1 MRAALLP
8 LVLLLAACGA
18 ALESAAPRAGAEQEP
33 VLPPADDAPEPGLQG
48 QVPIAQQLGRLPGAV
63 NGGLNSYRRGVRL
76 VPAAPLG
83 MYDVTSQRERGGN
96 LEMAWLDDCAYIGVG
111 DPLRQ
116 ALNESVVNGSAT
128 PLPAAPGAPASA
140 TEPDGGCGEDPC
152 HPPDPPP
159 DVPGAG
165 IAIVSA
171 RNPRE
176 PSLVYVM
183 QQRITPR
190 SPSVGGPTPKVPGEL
205 RSSTATANPW
215 EALHANDAR
224 RLLLAATANEVVVYQ
239 AVYNCKYPSRR
250 AIVDVAPLMVHNL
263 RIAPDG
269 MTAYLADHNLDGET
283 GIPLLVALDLGDV
296 RAPAVIASFAAPD
309 LGPAG
314 LHGVD
319 ISPDGQRAY
328 VTFAAGSAQAL
339 GSPAATGVLVLDLSE
354 VQARLPGARIRE
366 LGRLEWDGA
375 AHSVRFARVGAQ
387 DYLVVADSLGLPG
400 LCAWGWGRV
409 LDLAD
414 EAAPKEIATVA
425 LEVSDPGNCMA
436 LQGDAATYSSHSV
449 SVDDPLAARYAFFS
463 WSNSGLRIF
472 DLADPRGPKEIAYY
486 NPPPNPDTLNHTLST
501 SGGLM
506 LDSTLSAARW
516 RPETG
521 HLWFTS
527 VGSGF
532 HILEFTRSMGP
543 VQ

>member
-1 MRAALLP
+1 MRLAFAAIAA
-8 LVLLLAACGA
+8 LLAACGA
-18 ALESAAPRAGAEQEP
+18 VLDSAPVAGRADPEP
-33 VLPPADDAPEPGLQG
+33 VPPPADDAPEPGLQG

-63 NGGLNSYRRGVRL
+63 NGGLNSYRRGTRL

-96 LEMAWLDDCAYIGVG
+96 FEMAWLDDCAYIGVG
-111 DPLRQ
+111 DPARQ
-116 ALNESVVNGSAT
+116 ALNESVLEGSGP
-128 PLPAAPGAPASA
+128 PLPSAPAPTTA
-140 TEPDGGCGEDPC
+140 AQPDGGCGEDPC

-159 DVPGAG
+159 DLPGAG

-190 SPSVGGPTPKVPGEL
+190 SPSVGGPSPQPPSEL
-205 RSSTATANPW
+205 RTSTATANPW
-215 EALHANDAR
+215 EALHANEAR
-224 RLLLAATANEVVVYQ
+224 RLILAGTANEIVVYQ

-250 AIVDVAPLMVHNL
+250 AIVNVAPFMAHNL

-269 MTAYLADHNLDGET
+269 LTAYLADQNVDGES
-283 GIPLLVALDLGDV
+283 GIPLLAALDLTDV

-314 LHGVD
+314 LHGID
-319 ISPDGQRAY
+319 ISPDGLRAY
-328 VTFAAGSAQAL
+328 VTYASGTTRTL
-339 GSPAATGVLVLDLSE
+339 GNPAATGVLVLDLSE
-354 VQARLPGARIRE
+354 VQARLPGAQLRE

-375 AHSVRFARVGAQ
+375 AHSVRRARIGAH
-387 DYLVVADSLGLPG
+387 DYLLVADSQGLPG
-400 LCAWGWGRV
+400 LCGWGWGRV

-414 EAAPKEIATVA
+414 DAAPTEIATIA
-425 LEVSDPGNCMA
+425 LQVSDPAHCTA
-436 LQGDAATYSSHSV
+436 LQPDVATYSAHSV
-449 SVDDPLAARYAFFS
+449 SVDDPLATRYAFFG
-463 WSNSGLRIF
+463 WSNSGLRVF
-472 DLADPRGPKEIAYY
+472 DLSDPHAPREVAYY
-486 NPPPNPDTLNHTLST
+486 NPPPNPDTLYHTLST

-506 LDSTLSAARW
+506 LDATLSAARW

-543 VQ
+543 VP